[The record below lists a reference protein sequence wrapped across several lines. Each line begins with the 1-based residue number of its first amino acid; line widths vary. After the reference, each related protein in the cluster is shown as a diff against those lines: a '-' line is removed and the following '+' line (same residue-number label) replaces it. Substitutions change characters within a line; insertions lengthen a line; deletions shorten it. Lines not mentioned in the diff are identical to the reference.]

1 MKFSIIIPVYNV
13 EKYVEKCLLS
23 IVNQNYEDY
32 EIVIVDDGSKDKSG
46 EICDAFAQKYS
57 HVKVFHIAN
66 NGVSN
71 ARNVALKH
79 ATGDYVWFV
88 DSDDYL
94 EPDALL
100 KIESWL
106 QKYKNADLLIFDAS
120 VVNEE
125 GQQVGEITS
134 NLPCGQSM
142 QFFTHREFIYA
153 NTSLWN
159 RIYRMDLIRE
169 KRLSFEE
176 NISIAE
182 DLLFNYKYLL
192 GCQHIYYEKTS
203 LYYYIQRKNS
213 AMSGAGKNK
222 DVQTVFE
229 RLLEYYR
236 EQGQYDMFQT
246 ELEYLTIY
254 HYFIVTSVR
263 MIRCGSDAKECRSVA
278 DWFKEN
284 RVRLSLGN
292 PYVKRMAKKHILLFV
307 LLKMRCYK
315 VIAML
320 FKRF

>member
-1 MKFSIIIPVYNV
+1 M
-13 EKYVEKCLLS
+13 EKYIEKCLLS

-32 EIVIVDDGSKDKSG
+32 EIIIVDDGSKDKSG
-46 EICDAFAQKYS
+46 AICDAFAQKYS
-57 HVKVFHIAN
+57 QIKVSHIPN
-66 NGVSN
+66 GGVSN
-71 ARNVALKH
+71 ARNVALQQ

-94 EPDALL
+94 EPDSLF
-100 KIESWL
+100 KIEAWL
-106 QKYKNADLLIFDAS
+106 KKYENADLLIFDAC

-125 GQQVGEITS
+125 GKKIGKIAS
-134 NLPCGQSM
+134 NLPCGQSL
-142 QFFTHREFIYA
+142 QFSTHREFVYA

-159 RIYRMDLIRE
+159 RIYRMDHIKKNDLT
-169 KRLSFEE
+169 FEE

-192 GCQHIYYEKTS
+192 GCKHVYYEKNA

-229 RLLEYYR
+229 RLLAYYR
-236 EQGQYDMFQT
+236 EQGQYEMFKK

-254 HYFIVTSVR
+254 HYFIITSVR
-263 MIRCGSDAKECRSVA
+263 MIRCGADANECRNVA

-292 PYVKRMAKKHILLFV
+292 PYVKRMAKKHILVFV

-315 VIAML
+315 VISML
-320 FKRF
+320 FTRF